1 MNVNITELQFLIE
14 AIQEK
19 ADGLIRQLQEE
30 AEQEIMRG
38 FTQHVEEQFD
48 AAYEER
54 TKTAP
59 KPRGRAPAKKARFA
73 KRANKT

>member
-19 ADGLIRQLQEE
+19 ADGLIRQLREE

-48 AAYEER
+48 AAYAEHV
-54 TKTAP
+54 KTAP
-59 KPRGRAPAKKARFA
+59 KPRGRPPAKKVVRRTR
-73 KRANKT
+73 K

>member
-19 ADGLIRQLQEE
+19 ADGLIRQLREE

-48 AAYEER
+48 AAYAEHV
-54 TKTAP
+54 KTAP
-59 KPRGRAPAKKARFA
+59 KPRSRAPAKKVVRRTR
-73 KRANKT
+73 K

>member
-19 ADGLIRQLQEE
+19 ADNLIRQLQEE

-48 AAYEER
+48 EAYAEHI
-54 TKTAP
+54 KTAP
-59 KPRGRAPAKKARFA
+59 KPRGRPVAKKAVRRTR
-73 KRANKT
+73 K

>member
-19 ADGLIRQLQEE
+19 ADGLIRQLREE

-48 AAYEER
+48 AAYEEHI
-54 TKTAP
+54 KTAP
-59 KPRGRAPAKKARFA
+59 KPRGRAPTKKVVRRTR
-73 KRANKT
+73 K

>member
-38 FTQHVEEQFD
+38 FTQHVDEQFD
-48 AAYEER
+48 AAYADYI
-54 TKTAP
+54 KTTP
-59 KPRGRAPAKKARFA
+59 KRRGRPPLKNKARKAKK
-73 KRANKT
+73 